1 MDLPSDL
8 LAPVWVDW
16 LGCMER
22 LVLQDL
28 LKVYS
33 TIAELLTT
41 SSFVASG
48 EPGLATDGQSA
59 TREIASSRGLSTWT
73 SEPGQVVNSLTAG
86 NGTLLSSDI
95 YRRENN
101 SEISDDQMKAISLL
115 VYSNKSGRSR

>member
-16 LGCMER
+16 LGCTER
-22 LVLQDL
+22 LVLQDR

-48 EPGLATDGQSA
+48 EPGIATEAKVRYEQSRQTEA
-59 TREIASSRGLSTWT
+59 YLRGPTYRVKW
-73 SEPGQVVNSLTAG
+73 LTHLPQG
-86 NGTLLSSDI
+86 MER
-95 YRRENN
+95 Y
-101 SEISDDQMKAISLL
+101 
-115 VYSNKSGRSR
+115 

>member
-22 LVLQDL
+22 LVLQGR
-28 LKVYS
+28 LKVNS

-48 EPGLATDGQSA
+48 VPGIATEA
-59 TREIASSRGLSTWT
+59 EVRHE
-73 SEPGQVVNSLTAG
+73 
-86 NGTLLSSDI
+86 
-95 YRRENN
+95 
-101 SEISDDQMKAISLL
+101 
-115 VYSNKSGRSR
+115 RSRLAEAYLRGSTYRVKWLTHLPQGMERY